1 MKNCSDIIWNRTRN
15 LPTCCIVPQPTALPR
30 AVRNVGTYL
39 NYLVPSS
46 CNRHENSDTHFFS
59 IAATTCI
66 VYVSPSVCYATA
78 PSSLGRVLMAA
89 VPAGGV
95 VGSCQS
101 SCRLTLGSS
110 SSCPVR
116 NSFMQEW
123 SDDWHQQT
131 NRVWQWITNRCFQL
145 KRLYI
150 KEISLALNIFIP
162 GKLTL

>member
-1 MKNCSDIIWNRTRN
+1 LFQNI
-15 LPTCCIVPQPTALPR
+15 
-30 AVRNVGTYL
+30 GTYIIDG
-39 NYLVPSS
+39 VTSS
-46 CNRHENSDTHFFS
+46 CNRHESFATHFFS
-59 IAATTCI
+59 TAMTMCI

-78 PSSLGRVLMAA
+78 PTSLGRVLIAA

-123 SDDWHQQT
+123 SDD
-131 NRVWQWITNRCFQL
+131 
-145 KRLYI
+145 
-150 KEISLALNIFIP
+150 
-162 GKLTL
+162 